1 MASVF
6 VCYGREDRDF
16 AEVVQA
22 KLEKAGHET
31 SMDFDILSAGDDW
44 QTKLDVAIRNSDAVV
59 VIMTPDARASDYV
72 AYEWAFA
79 LGADVKII
87 PLEFRA
93 TEFPPRLDG
102 LHRLDFTG
110 KNRPWDTLLAEVVR
124 AGASSAASSIAVEP
138 GTPGAMKQAVR
149 AVDSLVAEERQAA
162 IKTLAQTDHP
172 AALDALTR
180 ALEHPIKDVR
190 IAAASVFPDRTNP
203 KILPGL
209 IEAYVDAVE
218 TWIQRGTPGDAPASK
233 PLLEAIAT
241 FGASATPGLLNALKW
256 LGVEPRHYLPRRAI
270 LEALG
275 KTGNAAAVPAL
286 EEALQDEEEG
296 IRGVA
301 AEALGKLGETAGAT
315 ALRSALADPKSG
327 VRHEAARS
335 LGLLRDA
342 GAVSALIE
350 CLQNDTSSIR
360 AEAAQALGKI
370 GDTSS
375 VPALIAALQD
385 ENNSVKKAVVAAL
398 GRLGDTAAMTHLRSL
413 LKPTDSASLTDF
425 DMEVMAALVRLHDTE
440 SFAAIG
446 NRLISFR
453 SGSYGG
459 DVYQELAH
467 CGEEGVKVLLRILSN
482 PDDTRSRGTQSEAAK
497 ALAPIRTP
505 EVVNTVRAWRR
516 KHDIQD

>member
-6 VCYGREDRDF
+6 ICYDRDDRDF

-31 SMDFDILSAGDDW
+31 SMDLDILNAGDDW
-44 QTKLDVAIRNSDAVV
+44 QTKLDLAIRNSDAVV
-59 VIMTPDARASDYV
+59 VIMTPEARASDYV

-79 LGADVKII
+79 LGADVKVI
-87 PLEFRA
+87 PLELRT

-102 LHRLDFTG
+102 LHRLDFTA
-110 KNRPWDTLLAEVVR
+110 KNRPWDTLLAEVGR
-124 AGASSAASSIAVEP
+124 AEASGAASSMAIDP

-190 IAAASVFPDRTNP
+190 LAAVSVFPDRTNP

-209 IEAYVDAVE
+209 IETYVDAVE
-218 TWIQRGTPGDAPASK
+218 TWIQRGAPGDAPASK
-233 PLLEAIAT
+233 PLLDAIAT
-241 FGASATPGLLNALKW
+241 FGASATPGLLNALKS
-256 LGVEPRHYLPRRAI
+256 LGAEPRHYLPRRAI
-270 LEALG
+270 LAALG
-275 KTGNAAAVPAL
+275 STGNTAAVPAL
-286 EEALQDEEEG
+286 QEALQDEEAG
-296 IRGVA
+296 LRSVA
-301 AEALGKLGETAGAT
+301 AEALGKLGETAAAT
-315 ALRSALADPKSG
+315 ALRPALADPVWW
-327 VRHEAARS
+327 VRREAARS

-370 GDTSS
+370 RDTSS

-398 GRLGDTAAMTHLRSL
+398 GRLGDTAAITHLRPL
-413 LKPTDSASLTDF
+413 LNPTDSASLTDF
-425 DMEVMAALVRLHDTE
+425 DMEVMAAVVRLRDTE
-440 SFAAIG
+440 SFAAIA
-446 NRLISFR
+446 NRLICFR
-453 SGSYGG
+453 GGSYGG
-459 DVYQELAH
+459 DVYEELARS
-467 CGEEGVKVLLRILSN
+467 GEEGVKVLLRVLSS
-482 PDDTRSRGTQSEAAK
+482 PGETLSSIQSKAAK
-497 ALAPIRTP
+497 ALASIRTP